1 MTRGADPGGEPDQP
15 KRGRASKHGGRLLKV
30 ALLGGAVALLVNE
43 DLRNQLLDALFGAE
57 EEFHYSSVTE
67 PPVPGNS
74 PAPSVSGEPPPVSL
88 WTDPATD
95 DDATG
100 PLAADEPAP
109 SDWTSTRVPR
119 AVAPSPAAWAASST
133 EPEPAPDAP
142 PSAEP
147 PHSAERS
154 DYSERADAADSTEA
168 PDTTEAP
175 DSTEVRESNEVP
187 ESTEVPESSEVPEGT
202 AGTAGPAAPALPRD
216 WWSQEDAAPER
227 DEESGH

>member
-74 PAPSVSGEPPPVSL
+74 PAPSVSGEPPLVSS
-88 WTDPATD
+88 WTDPATED
-95 DDATG
+95 YAAD
-100 PLAADEPAP
+100 PPAADEPAP
-109 SDWTSTRVPR
+109 SDWTSTRAPR

-133 EPEPAPDAP
+133 EPEPASDVP
-142 PSAEP
+142 PSAELP
-147 PHSAERS
+147 RSAESS
-154 DYSERADAADSTEA
+154 DDSERPDAAAST
-168 PDTTEAP
+168 
-175 DSTEVRESNEVP
+175 EVP
-187 ESTEVPESSEVPEGT
+187 ESTEAPEST